1 MAKSIVWFVVIM
13 VVGALLGTF
22 LGQFVGLVVPDGAIK
37 NMFATE
43 ITAGLS
49 PTKLDL
55 RIVELTLGCLLKFNV
70 MSVLG
75 IVIAAILFRKI
86 EK

>member
-1 MAKSIVWFVVIM
+1 MAKSIVWFVVIV

-55 RIVELTLGCLLKFNV
+55 RIVEFTLGCLLKFNV